1 MDEVQVESH
10 WEQGS
15 ANGADVRQAW
25 GGTAGWGGAKQH
37 RREALGTLRE
47 REVERGEKLQRQ
59 YKTGNQHAKKL
70 EPWPPVW
77 QTNKVTLLL
86 SARAQIVDRAFFL
99 YLVQWWTFWKHH
111 VCICQWTITIP
122 VGMMIC
128 WFHHRRDLMLSAIKW
143 KELSAYI
150 SISFGNRQ
158 EWVGTFPHIRYWHTK
173 ILCTPTR
180 NDWFKLCQTFGRE
193 RTYRSQH
200 GWYSP
205 CLKTVRRQAEWM
217 GVPTPG

>member
-15 ANGADVRQAW
+15 ANEADVRQAW

-86 SARAQIVDRAFFL
+86 SARAQIVDRAFFFVSCPVMDIL
-99 YLVQWWTFWKHH
+99 KASCLHLPVDHH
-111 VCICQWTITIP
+111 NTSRHDDMLIP
-122 VGMMIC
+122 
-128 WFHHRRDLMLSAIKW
+128 
-143 KELSAYI
+143 
-150 SISFGNRQ
+150 
-158 EWVGTFPHIRYWHTK
+158 P
-173 ILCTPTR
+173 
-180 NDWFKLCQTFGRE
+180 
-193 RTYRSQH
+193 
-200 GWYSP
+200 
-205 CLKTVRRQAEWM
+205 
-217 GVPTPG
+217 